1 MSLIRRLVP
10 TEHENLLAHLKR
22 LDPDSRHDRFCGGV
36 SDEAIE
42 RYCSGIDWREGIVLG
57 WFEDGVPR
65 AVVQLVRLDAAWR
78 REAEL
83 AVTVEPDWQD
93 RGIGTALC
101 RRALLAAQNRAVAR
115 VKMVC
120 LQENARMQRIVRKLR
135 GQLTYVDGA
144 PEGAVEVP
152 PPNYLSLWEEA
163 FGEGGALLGT
173 LVEQWRPL
181 APEAAPKAV
190 ARRKP
195 AKAVKAKRKKPA
207 MAGVRCPA
215 A

>member
-1 MSLIRRLVP
+1 MPLIRRLLP
-10 TEHENLLAHLKR
+10 TERDILPAHLKR
-22 LDPDSRHDRFCGGV
+22 LDSESRHDRFCGGF

-42 RYCSGIDWREGIVLG
+42 RYCNDIDWIEGILLG
-57 WFEDGVPR
+57 WFEEGVLR
-65 AVVQLVRLDAAWR
+65 ATVQLVPLGHTWSLEAWA

-83 AVTVEPDWQD
+83 AVTVEPAWQD
-93 RGIGTALC
+93 RGIGTELC
-101 RRALLAAQNRAVAR
+101 RRALLAAQNRALAR

-135 GQLTYVDGA
+135 GRLMYVDGT

-152 PPNYLSLWEEA
+152 PPSYLSLWEEA

-173 LVEQWRPL
+173 LVEQWRPM
-181 APEAAPKAV
+181 APGQVAQEPDAADGPVMAD
-190 ARRKP
+190 AP
-195 AKAVKAKRKKPA
+195 A
-207 MAGVRCPA
+207 PA